1 MKWTRPSTS
10 TALRSKFGQSLAT
23 ILHPAIAYRKLF
35 GVVSRNEAGASF
47 QAQSRLLDH
56 MQAEIRSARKE
67 LGAIEKEELDA
78 YLGAFESIAR
88 TSNRLVEARE
98 SLGAIAP
105 AAADKYQ

>member
-1 MKWTRPSTS
+1 
-10 TALRSKFGQSLAT
+10 
-23 ILHPAIAYRKLF
+23 
-35 GVVSRNEAGASF
+35 
-47 QAQSRLLDH
+47 